1 MKKLRI
7 SLVFRKVRKK
17 LEIFKEFA
25 GNHIIFIDEIKKK
38 PKCKLFVESNVIQS
52 HYSFI

>member
-25 GNHIIFIDEIKKK
+25 GNRIILLMKLKKSRSANY
-38 PKCKLFVESNVIQS
+38 L
-52 HYSFI
+52 